1 MKLISKT
8 GHTWILM
15 KLFFFY
21 TPPLTSSTV
30 QGWYKLKKEE
40 IDGAEGVLIFLR
52 EVEAWSGS
60 RPGKEAEAV
69 AHPLPTWL
77 VPIAC

>member
-1 MKLISKT
+1 
-8 GHTWILM
+8 M

-52 EVEAWSGS
+52 VVEAWSGS